1 MLRKNKKKTKKKMYR
16 IHNKENQFNKMSSNK
31 KMMVV
36 TFGWVGFLVIA
47 FILSITL
54 ITLFTKIIN

>member
-1 MLRKNKKKTKKKMYR
+1 MYR
-16 IHNKENQFNKMSSNK
+16 IHNEENQFNKMSSNK